1 MRPSERLTL
10 VAVLLLSAV
19 TAAVRP
25 DGGAVRLLCFLG
37 IAVATA
43 LLARVAPDAG
53 AGAGGPGRAGGAAG
67 ALRDWFPVGAV
78 LAVFLLLQPIIEA
91 ATPWRLDAALA
102 GFDERWMAGLVAAWR
117 GVLGRPPA
125 FTDAVYLA
133 YASYYLLPI
142 AVAALAWRQGRVPF
156 ERTAFA
162 LLLGFYLVFLGYLVL
177 PASGPRLAPDVE
189 ARLLGGGAI
198 SGAVRAFLHAAEST
212 TLDAFPSG
220 HTAIAV
226 ISGALGTR
234 LLGRGRS
241 GRGRAAGTAVATAAL
256 WAWAGAIVFATVY
269 IHVHYA
275 VDVLAGLALAAFVL
289 TICPHGGRKPVV
301 LRRRGASVPGRVSA
315 RDRPPADT
323 GEG

>member
-10 VAVLLLSAV
+10 VAALGLSAL
-19 TAAVRP
+19 TAVVRP
-25 DGGAVRLLCFLG
+25 EGAALRLGAFLA
-37 IAVATA
+37 IAAATA

-53 AGAGGPGRAGGAAG
+53 AAGLGRAGGAVGLGRAGGAAG
-67 ALRDWFPVGAV
+67 FLRDWFPVGVV

-102 GFDERWMAGLVAAWR
+102 AFDARWLAGVVAAWR
-117 GVLGRPPA
+117 GALGRPAP

-142 AVAALAWRQGRVPF
+142 VVAALAWRRGPGPF
-156 ERTAFA
+156 ERTTFA
-162 LLLGFYLVFLGYLVL
+162 LLLGFYLTFLGYLVL
-177 PASGPRLAPDVE
+177 PASGPRLAPDEE

-198 SGAVRAFLHAAEST
+198 SDAVRAFLRAAEST

-234 LLGRGRS
+234 LLGRGRR
-241 GRGRAAGTAVATAAL
+241 GRGRAAGPAAAAAAL
-256 WAWAGAIVFATVY
+256 WAWAGGIGFATVY

-275 VDVLAGLALAAFVL
+275 VDVLAGLALAALVL
-289 TICPHGGRKPVV
+289 AVCPWPDPPP
-301 LRRRGASVPGRVSA
+301 RG
-315 RDRPPADT
+315 
-323 GEG
+323 E

>member
-1 MRPSERLTL
+1 MRASERLTL

-19 TAAVRP
+19 TAAARP
-25 DGGAVRLLCFLG
+25 DGGALRLLCFLA
-37 IAVATA
+37 IAAATV

-53 AGAGGPGRAGGAAG
+53 AGGTGRAGGAAG
-67 ALRDWFPVGAV
+67 FLRDWFPVGVV

-102 GFDERWMAGLVAAWR
+102 ALDARWLAGVVAGWR
-117 GVLGRPPA
+117 AALGRPAP

-142 AVAALAWRQGRVPF
+142 VVAVLAWRRGPGPF
-156 ERTAFA
+156 ERTTFA

-177 PASGPRLAPDVE
+177 PASGPRLAPDEE

-198 SGAVRAFLHAAEST
+198 SGAVRAFLRAAEST

-234 LLGRGRS
+234 LLGGGRR
-241 GRGRAAGTAVATAAL
+241 GRGRAAGPGAAAAAAL

-289 TICPHGGRKPVV
+289 AVCPWPDPPP
-301 LRRRGASVPGRVSA
+301 RG
-315 RDRPPADT
+315 
-323 GEG
+323 E

>member
-37 IAVATA
+37 IAVATV
-43 LLARVAPDAG
+43 LLARAVPDADAG
-53 AGAGGPGRAGGAAG
+53 GPGPAGGAGGPGRAGGAGG

-102 GFDERWMAGLVAAWR
+102 GFDEHWLSGLVAAWR
-117 GVLGRPPA
+117 GSLGRPAA

-142 AVAALAWRQGRVPF
+142 VVAALAWRQGRVPF

-162 LLLGFYLVFLGYLVL
+162 LLLGFNLTFLGYLVL
-177 PASGPRLAPDVE
+177 PASGPRLAPDEE

-226 ISGALGTR
+226 ISGVLGTR
-234 LLGRGRS
+234 LLGGGRR
-241 GRGRAAGTAVATAAL
+241 GRGRAGRPAAAAAAAAL
-256 WAWAGAIVFATVY
+256 WGWAAAIVFATVY

-275 VDVLAGLALAAFVL
+275 VDVLAGLALAVFVL
-289 TICPHGGRKPVV
+289 AACPWPDPPP
-301 LRRRGASVPGRVSA
+301 RG
-315 RDRPPADT
+315 
-323 GEG
+323 E